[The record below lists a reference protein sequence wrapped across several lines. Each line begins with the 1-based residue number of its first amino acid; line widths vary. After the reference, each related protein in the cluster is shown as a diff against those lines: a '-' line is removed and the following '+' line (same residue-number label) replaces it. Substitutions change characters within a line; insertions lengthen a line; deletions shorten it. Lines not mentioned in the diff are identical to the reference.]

1 MGVLDQSPFKK
12 DEAEF
17 LRDSLTARKR
27 SLLPIGNFYTILC
40 IFIGKM
46 VSKHT
51 KKIVFQS
58 MMKTMIM
65 MMKKKITKKMKRTK
79 TIKKGEV
86 ENNEIAPSE
95 VF

>member
-1 MGVLDQSPFKK
+1 MARLFQTEKMGVLGQSLFKK

-27 SLLPIGNFYTILC
+27 SLLPIGNLCIILC
-40 IFIGKM
+40 IFIGNM

-58 MMKTMIM
+58 MMKTMM
-65 MMKKKITKKMKRTK
+65 MKKKKKITKKMM
-79 TIKKGEV
+79 
-86 ENNEIAPSE
+86 
-95 VF
+95 

>member
-1 MGVLDQSPFKK
+1 MARLFQTEKSRMGVLGQSLFKK

-27 SLLPIGNFYTILC
+27 SLLPIGNLYTILC

-51 KKIVFQS
+51 KKIVS
-58 MMKTMIM
+58 
-65 MMKKKITKKMKRTK
+65 
-79 TIKKGEV
+79 EYD
-86 ENNEIAPSE
+86 EDDDNDDEEEDNEE
-95 VF
+95 DEKDEDYEER